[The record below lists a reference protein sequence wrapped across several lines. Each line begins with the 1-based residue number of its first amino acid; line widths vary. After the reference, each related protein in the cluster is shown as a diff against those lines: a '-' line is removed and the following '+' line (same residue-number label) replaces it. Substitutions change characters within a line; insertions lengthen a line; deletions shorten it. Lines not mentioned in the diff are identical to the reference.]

1 MTNFDEY
8 MTNDN
13 LALQAIIRYD
23 DGREIRV
30 FNVRNKR
37 CNKRCCVF
45 IQNDNEHFWLLR
57 ERILE
62 PPMLHNITEAM
73 YQAGI
78 YDNYYH
84 LSIEVFHGDDSKVY
98 YPR

>member
-8 MTNDN
+8 MTNTN

-30 FNVRNKR
+30 FNVKD
-37 CNKRCCVF
+37 KRCCVF

-57 ERILE
+57 KRILDTSHVTQHHASDVSSWY
-62 PPMLHNITEAM
+62 L
-73 YQAGI
+73 
-78 YDNYYH
+78 
-84 LSIEVFHGDDSKVY
+84 
-98 YPR
+98 

>member
-30 FNVRNKR
+30 FNVRDKL
-37 CNKRCCVF
+37 CCVF
-45 IQNDNEHFWLLR
+45 IQNDQEHFWLLR
-57 ERILE
+57 EHILE
-62 PPMLHNITEAM
+62 PPMLSNITEAM
-73 YQAGI
+73 HKAGI

-84 LSIEVFHGDDSKVY
+84 LSIEVFCGTDSKVY
-98 YPR
+98 YPE

>member
-37 CNKRCCVF
+37 CCVF
-45 IQNDNEHFWLLR
+45 IQNDNKHFWLLR

-62 PPMLHNITEAM
+62 PPMLHNNNITEAM

-84 LSIEVFHGDDSKVY
+84 LSIEVFHRG
-98 YPR
+98 

>member
-13 LALQAIIRYD
+13 LVLQAIIHYD

-30 FNVRNKR
+30 FNVRD
-37 CNKRCCVF
+37 KRCCVF

-62 PPMLHNITEAM
+62 PPMLHNITDCLL
-73 YQAGI
+73 YT
-78 YDNYYH
+78 
-84 LSIEVFHGDDSKVY
+84 SPS
-98 YPR
+98 PRDRTRSRMPSSA

>member
-13 LALQAIIRYD
+13 LSLQAIIRYD

-30 FNVRNKR
+30 FNVRD
-37 CNKRCCVF
+37 KRCCVF

-84 LSIEVFHGDDSKVY
+84 LSVEVFHGADSKVY

>member
-30 FNVRNKR
+30 FNVRD
-37 CNKRCCVF
+37 KRCCVF
-45 IQNDNEHFWLLR
+45 IQNDQEHFWLLR
-57 ERILE
+57 EHIIG
-62 PPMLHNITEAM
+62 PPMLSNITEAM
-73 YQAGI
+73 HKAGI

-84 LSIEVFHGDDSKVY
+84 LSIEVFRGTDSKVY
-98 YPR
+98 YPE

>member
-23 DGREIRV
+23 DGREIR
-30 FNVRNKR
+30 
-37 CNKRCCVF
+37 VF

-84 LSIEVFHGDDSKVY
+84 LSVEVFHGDDSKVY

>member
-37 CNKRCCVF
+37 CCVF

-57 ERILE
+57 ERIL
-62 PPMLHNITEAM
+62 
-73 YQAGI
+73 
-78 YDNYYH
+78 
-84 LSIEVFHGDDSKVY
+84 
-98 YPR
+98 

>member
-8 MTNDN
+8 MTNTN

-23 DGREIRV
+23 DGREICV
-30 FNVRNKR
+30 FNVKD
-37 CNKRCCVF
+37 KRCCVF

-73 YQAGI
+73 MYQAQAGI

-84 LSIEVFHGDDSKVY
+84 LSVEVFHGDDSKVY

>member
-30 FNVRNKR
+30 FNVRD
-37 CNKRCCVF
+37 KRCCVF

-62 PPMLHNITEAM
+62 PPMLSNITEAM
-73 YQAGI
+73 HKAGI

-84 LSIEVFHGDDSKVY
+84 LSIEVFRGTDSKVY
-98 YPR
+98 YPE

>member
-8 MTNDN
+8 MTNTN

-23 DGREIRV
+23 DGREI
-30 FNVRNKR
+30 
-37 CNKRCCVF
+37 CVF

-84 LSIEVFHGDDSKVY
+84 LSVEVFHGADSKVY

>member
-8 MTNDN
+8 MTNTN

-23 DGREIRV
+23 DSREIR
-30 FNVRNKR
+30 
-37 CNKRCCVF
+37 VF

-84 LSIEVFHGDDSKVY
+84 LSVEVFHGEDSKVY

>member
-8 MTNDN
+8 MTNTN

-30 FNVRNKR
+30 FNVKD
-37 CNKRCCVF
+37 KRCCVF

-62 PPMLHNITEAM
+62 PPMLHNIKEAM

-84 LSIEVFHGDDSKVY
+84 LSV
-98 YPR
+98 

>member
-30 FNVRNKR
+30 FNVRD
-37 CNKRCCVF
+37 KRCCVF

-62 PPMLHNITEAM
+62 PPMLHNRTEAM
-73 YQAGI
+73 YQNGI
-78 YDNYYH
+78 YDKYVSYTHIRAPENR
-84 LSIEVFHGDDSKVY
+84 EENV
-98 YPR
+98 